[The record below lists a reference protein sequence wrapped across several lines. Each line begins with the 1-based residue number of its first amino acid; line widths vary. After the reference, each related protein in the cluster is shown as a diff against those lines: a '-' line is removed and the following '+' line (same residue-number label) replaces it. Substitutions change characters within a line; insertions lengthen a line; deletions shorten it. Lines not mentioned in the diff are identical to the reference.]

1 MVSVSFDVELSVFCA
16 FIIHGVLVPSL
27 FHHIAT
33 AAGSGG
39 SLLFIV
45 AVFRLSP
52 VLRCILLPSL
62 GQTYVLD
69 TVQYSTVQYT
79 EYSTI
84 ALVSNVCSGW
94 PSPCWSCP
102 APPSRRTRCPTHTRT
117 RAPPPSPAPR
127 GDTCR
132 ATWSVASPGLASD
145 HDPYYYNETY
155 CNAPSVIIIIV
166 RNKNTSTIYCRSP

>member
-1 MVSVSFDVELSVFCA
+1 MIAAGIGLLFASVAWFYLCCKLRLHHKERNLLLVT
-16 FIIHGVLVPSL
+16 HGVLVPSL

-84 ALVSNVCSGW
+84 ALVSNVCSG
-94 PSPCWSCP
+94 
-102 APPSRRTRCPTHTRT
+102 
-117 RAPPPSPAPR
+117 
-127 GDTCR
+127 
-132 ATWSVASPGLASD
+132 
-145 HDPYYYNETY
+145 
-155 CNAPSVIIIIV
+155 
-166 RNKNTSTIYCRSP
+166 

>member
-69 TVQYSTVQYT
+69 TVQYSTVQY
-79 EYSTI
+79 STQ
-84 ALVSNVCSGW
+84 
-94 PSPCWSCP
+94 
-102 APPSRRTRCPTHTRT
+102 
-117 RAPPPSPAPR
+117 
-127 GDTCR
+127 
-132 ATWSVASPGLASD
+132 
-145 HDPYYYNETY
+145 
-155 CNAPSVIIIIV
+155 
-166 RNKNTSTIYCRSP
+166 NTVQSLW

>member
-1 MVSVSFDVELSVFCA
+1 MTDRRLRNWRSGREFQVEEKATFSSDYSLK
-16 FIIHGVLVPSL
+16 HGVLVPSL

-155 CNAPSVIIIIV
+155 CNAPCHYNN
-166 RNKNTSTIYCRSP
+166 RQK

>member
-1 MVSVSFDVELSVFCA
+1 MSFSGTSILNRRGSDIAFKIFSVGEIFHY
-16 FIIHGVLVPSL
+16 HGVLVPSL

-84 ALVSNVCSGW
+84 ALVSNVCSG
-94 PSPCWSCP
+94 
-102 APPSRRTRCPTHTRT
+102 
-117 RAPPPSPAPR
+117 
-127 GDTCR
+127 
-132 ATWSVASPGLASD
+132 
-145 HDPYYYNETY
+145 
-155 CNAPSVIIIIV
+155 
-166 RNKNTSTIYCRSP
+166 